1 MSVKIIKNCRFCGSN
16 KLKKVINLGYQY
28 LQGYFVDDSF
38 NKKKNILSKR
48 FLTEL
53 VRCNSSK
60 DKNACGLLQLSITI
74 PPKLLYKKYFYRSG
88 VNFTMKKHLNNM
100 ENILNQ
106 IGIENYIFLSV
117 LLFCIG
123 IFGVLYRRNAIIVFM
138 SIEIMLNAVNL
149 LFIAFSTYWQDAKGE
164 VFVFFSMTVAAAEV
178 AVGLAL
184 LVSVFRNIGSVD
196 ISNLKNLK
204 G

>member
-1 MSVKIIKNCRFCGSN
+1 
-16 KLKKVINLGYQY
+16 
-28 LQGYFVDDSF
+28 
-38 NKKKNILSKR
+38 
-48 FLTEL
+48 
-53 VRCNSSK
+53 
-60 DKNACGLLQLSITI
+60 
-74 PPKLLYKKYFYRSG
+74 
-88 VNFTMKKHLNNM
+88 M

-164 VFVFFSMTVAAAEV
+164 VCVFFSMTVAAAEV